1 MLHTT
6 LEDVDSIYTVY
17 TIINILIILCLL
29 GLIGALMISVKIT
42 FLKIMASAISSFI
55 ILIGVLDILNKTVN
69 SKEYLEGFSTVVTKT
84 NTLYLDD
91 YTLVKNDSRYLII
104 SRQTGMVNEI
114 GEDSYMRYELCYQIE
129 LVKFDYIKTLKGL
142 IVSIDAPGTGY
153 RIDCFSE

>member
-17 TIINILIILCLL
+17 IIINILIILCLL
-29 GLIGALMISVKIT
+29 GLIGTLMIGVRMT

-55 ILIGVLDILNKTVN
+55 ILIGVLDILHPSLVKKKGV
-69 SKEYLEGFSTVVTKT
+69 STVVTKT

-91 YTLVKNDSRYLII
+91 YTLVKNDSKYLII

-129 LVKFDYIKTLKGL
+129 LVKFDYIKKLQGL
-142 IVSIDAPGTGY
+142 IISVDAPGTGY